1 AVAQHQRRGLV
12 AVEHAGR
19 GVAPQGHDQLHL
31 MVQLVGSGRVGDL
44 AVQDHGIGRLEEE
57 HRRPARGRI
66 RGGGA
71 HLAGVLGE
79 VAADAV
85 DAPDGE
91 AGTGAAHRDAYRD
104 RGGHEVAHRGVH
116 ARKGLA
122 QEALPT
128 TRYSASTTRPDC
140 ARGLPRWRHSRASR
154 PAAIIA
160 APTNTLTNTS
170 TASTA
175 TPTRPISTRS
185 TTLRRSGVAPK
196 RAKAG
201 RSR

>member
-1 AVAQHQRRGLV
+1 
-12 AVEHAGR
+12 
-19 GVAPQGHDQLHL
+19 
-31 MVQLVGSGRVGDL
+31 
-44 AVQDHGIGRLEEE
+44 EE
-57 HRRPARGRI
+57 HRGPARGRV

-85 DAPDGE
+85 HAPHGE

-104 RGGHEVAHRGVH
+104 RDGHEVAHRWAGT
-116 ARKGLA
+116 
-122 QEALPT
+122 QEGLPT
-128 TRYSASTTRPDC
+128 TRYSASTTRPAC
-140 ARGLPRWRHSRASR
+140 ARGLPRWCHRRASR

-175 TPTRPISTRS
+175 TPSRPISTRS

-201 RSR
+201 RSRRKSGAYIVVAGRGTIGFRWWWSVSDVLRSGL

>member
-1 AVAQHQRRGLV
+1 G
-12 AVEHAGR
+12 GR
-19 GVAPQGHDQLHL
+19 
-31 MVQLVGSGRVGDL
+31 
-44 AVQDHGIGRLEEE
+44 
-57 HRRPARGRI
+57 
-66 RGGGA
+66 A

-91 AGTGAAHRDAYRD
+91 AGIGPAHRDAYRD
-104 RGGHEVAHRGVH
+104 RGGHEVAHRGI
-116 ARKGLA
+116 GT
-122 QEALPT
+122 QDALPT
-128 TRYSASTTRPDC
+128 TRYSASTTRPAC
-140 ARGLPRWRHSRASR
+140 ARGLPRWRHRRASR

-175 TPTRPISTRS
+175 TPSRPISTRS

-201 RSR
+201 RSRRKCSADIVVAARGTIGFRRWGPVSDVLRSGL